1 MSKSDNLTDFLIDVA
16 DAIREKKGT
25 TDLINPQDFSSEIAS
40 IQSGSKY
47 DAVMMDGMTIREYPN
62 YTIPYTIDT
71 SKMSS
76 MRNLFYYSNMNNGK
90 LKSIPQLDTSNVT
103 DMGYMFHN
111 CSLLESIPQLDTS
124 NVTNMEYMF
133 YNCIC
138 LTTIPQLDTS
148 NVTNMSHMFYG
159 YLTYS
164 KLESIPQLD
173 TSNVTNMSYMFKD
186 CVKLESIPKL
196 DTSNVTDMRDTFNGC
211 KKLTTI
217 QELDMSSIS
226 VCNYI
231 FANCNLLT
239 YIVIKNLGKGP
250 LGGKSGYD
258 FIGAT
263 NWGTSSDENRQS
275 LIDSLITYSYDRASN
290 GMAATIIELSA
301 NTKALLTEEEIAQIT
316 AKGFTII

>member
-1 MSKSDNLTDFLIDVA
+1 MAKNDNLKDFLTDVA

-47 DAVMMDGMTIREYPN
+47 DAVMMDGMTIRDYPN

-76 MRNLFYYSNMNNGK
+76 MRNLFYCSNINNGK

-103 DMGYMFHN
+103 TMIGMFYN
-111 CSLLESIPQLDTS
+111 CSILESIPQLDTS
-124 NVTNMEYMF
+124 NVIDMGYMF
-133 YNCIC
+133 NNCFA
-138 LTTIPQLDTS
+138 L
-148 NVTNMSHMFYG
+148 
-159 YLTYS
+159 
-164 KLESIPQLD
+164 K
-173 TSNVTNMSYMFKD
+173 
-186 CVKLESIPKL
+186 SIPKL
-196 DTSNVTDMRDTFNGC
+196 DTSNVIDMDYMFNGC

-226 VCNYI
+226 ACINI

-250 LGGKSGYD
+250 LKSGYN

-263 NWGTSSDENRQS
+263 SWGTGNDENRQS

-290 GMAATIIELSA
+290 GMAVTNISLSA

-316 AKGFTII
+316 AKGFTIL

>member
-1 MSKSDNLTDFLIDVA
+1 MAKNDNLKDFLTDVA

-47 DAVMMDGMTIREYPN
+47 DAVMMDGMTIRDYPN

-76 MRNLFYYSNMNNGK
+76 MRNLFYCSNIITGK
-90 LKSIPQLDTSNVT
+90 LKSIPQLDTSNVTNMTSMFYNCSILESIPQLDTSNVT
-103 DMGYMFHN
+103 DMGYMFNN
-111 CSLLESIPQLDTS
+111 CFAL
-124 NVTNMEYMF
+124 
-133 YNCIC
+133 
-138 LTTIPQLDTS
+138 
-148 NVTNMSHMFYG
+148 
-159 YLTYS
+159 
-164 KLESIPQLD
+164 K
-173 TSNVTNMSYMFKD
+173 
-186 CVKLESIPKL
+186 SIPKL

-226 VCNYI
+226 VCTDI
-231 FANCNLLT
+231 FDNCNLLT

-250 LGGKSGYD
+250 LGGKSVYD
-258 FIGAT
+258 FSGAT
-263 NWGTSSDENRQS
+263 NWGTGNDENRQS

-290 GMAATIIELSA
+290 GMAATNISLSA
-301 NTKALLTEEEIAQIT
+301 NTKALLTGEEIAQIT
-316 AKGFTII
+316 AKGFTIL